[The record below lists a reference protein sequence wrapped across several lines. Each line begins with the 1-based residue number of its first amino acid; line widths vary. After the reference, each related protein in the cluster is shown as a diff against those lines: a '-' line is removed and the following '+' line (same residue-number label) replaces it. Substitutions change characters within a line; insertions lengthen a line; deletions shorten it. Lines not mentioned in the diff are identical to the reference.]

1 MASDDSDLAGAPLGA
16 ALCPEA
22 RGPLLFSA
30 SLGADCNFLF
40 GSNGAGTASRYS
52 CWGGPLAD
60 THSARGAAP
69 FLFGDNG

>member
-30 SLGADCNFLF
+30 SLGPSSDRFQAP
-40 GSNGAGTASRYS
+40 AA
-52 CWGGPLAD
+52 AQ
-60 THSARGAAP
+60 SAVV
-69 FLFGDNG
+69 